1 MGSADN
7 GDTRVRR
14 RVTTVIRSDG
24 VTAVGVYSA
33 KNPDIKYCDKHYI
46 TVARFGTV
54 SSGVLSI
61 RAKPIVEPPIVN
73 AAAMKAAMIGI
84 EGLDFSKV
92 NNMQW
97 EVSGFFEAFETAIT
111 TVIGG
116 GGSIAIIINSV
127 NTNG

>member
-1 MGSADN
+1 MAAQDN

-14 RVTTVIRSDG
+14 RITTVIRGEG
-24 VTAVGVYSA
+24 VSAVGNYSS
-33 KNPDIKYCDKHYI
+33 KNSDVKFCDKHFI

-54 SSGVLSI
+54 ASGILSI
-61 RAKPIVEPPIVN
+61 RAKPVVEPAIAN

-84 EGLDFSKV
+84 EGIDFTKI
-92 NNMQW
+92 NNMSW
-97 EVSGFFEAFETAIT
+97 EVSGFFDAFELSIS

-116 GGSIAIIINSV
+116 GGTLAIIINSV